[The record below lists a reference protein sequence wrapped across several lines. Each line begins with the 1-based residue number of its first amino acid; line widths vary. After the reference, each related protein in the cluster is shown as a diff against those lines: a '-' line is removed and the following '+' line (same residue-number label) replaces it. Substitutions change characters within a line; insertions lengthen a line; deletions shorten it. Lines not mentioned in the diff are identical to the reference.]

1 MKKLSKSRVS
11 TIIILLLL
19 IVFGILY
26 IIFDTNLF
34 NNDKRVS
41 FNEAVSRQQ
50 NKGVLNMKEDHG
62 EFKKANEND
71 IKKAMS
77 IHHGDNKLKYMDI
90 SEKVPMSKEE
100 VNKMLKGK
108 GILENQGQSFID
120 AQDKYEVNII
130 YLISHAIVETGNGD
144 SELAHGIKDGK
155 HNYYNFYGIGAFDEN
170 AVHTGKSYAKKED
183 WTSPRKAILGGA
195 KFVRNQYF
203 ENQQISLYQMR
214 WNPKTPGQNQYA
226 SDIHWADNIAKIM
239 KKYYE
244 QFGIKKDKVRKD
256 YYI

>member
-130 YLISHAIVETGNGD
+130 YLISHALVETGNGK
-144 SELAHGIKDGK
+144 SELAKGVKDGS
-155 HNYYNFYGIGAFDEN
+155 HRYYNFYGIGAFDEN
-170 AVHTGKSYAKKED
+170 AVHTGKSYAKQQS
-183 WTSPRKAILGGA
+183 WTTPSKAIMGGA
-195 KFVRNQYF
+195 SFVRNHYF
-203 ENQQISLYQMR
+203 EN
-214 WNPKTPGQNQYA
+214 NQLNLL
-226 SDIHWADNIAKIM
+226 S
-239 KKYYE
+239 
-244 QFGIKKDKVRKD
+244 
-256 YYI
+256 